1 MADKSMG
8 LWLGQVE
15 FSGFGGY
22 PEKMA
27 SALISCG
34 VQLRRVKFGDGT
46 ISGIVSPT
54 DYWTTAVTARRYG
67 VRLRAGKRR
76 GLYFTAMRYSRRVG
90 LYLGALA
97 FVMILALN
105 SSHIQDIELKSST
118 GLSASQRSQIMT
130 ILDECGLQ
138 KGKPSSTDTKTAESR
153 IMLELPEASWVDVS
167 VVGFRVVADV
177 ETVTPKPEMLNSSVP
192 CNIVASRA
200 AAVISHT
207 VRQGALVTET
217 GSGVPEGGLLV
228 SGIVTDGA
236 GNITYH
242 HASAEVIGEFTETQ
256 EFFVPYRETVK
267 RADGEV
273 TEFTWLEFEDES
285 LPLFLGSAGVA
296 DAVYEEQTEPILIF
310 GHRTPLSLR
319 RGRFTAY
326 RSVDVVRSA
335 DDCIDLLS
343 GLMADFEENFY
354 SEYEIVSCE
363 KTAVPEDE
371 GIRMKAVYTL
381 RGNIAKE
388 QEIFI
393 GEGQRE
399 QS

>member
-1 MADKSMG
+1 
-8 LWLGQVE
+8 
-15 FSGFGGY
+15 
-22 PEKMA
+22 
-27 SALISCG
+27 
-34 VQLRRVKFGDGT
+34 
-46 ISGIVSPT
+46 
-54 DYWTTAVTARRYG
+54 
-67 VRLRAGKRR
+67 
-76 GLYFTAMRYSRRVG
+76 
-90 LYLGALA
+90 
-97 FVMILALN
+97 
-105 SSHIQDIELKSST
+105 
-118 GLSASQRSQIMT
+118 MT
-130 ILDECGLQ
+130 
-138 KGKPSSTDTKTAESR
+138 R
-153 IMLELPEASWVDVS
+153 WM
-167 VVGFRVVADV
+167 
-177 ETVTPKPEMLNSSVP
+177 
-192 CNIVASRA
+192 
-200 AAVISHT
+200 
-207 VRQGALVTET
+207 
-217 GSGVPEGGLLV
+217 
-228 SGIVTDGA
+228 
-236 GNITYH
+236 
-242 HASAEVIGEFTETQ
+242 
-256 EFFVPYRETVK
+256 
-267 RADGEV
+267 
-273 TEFTWLEFEDES
+273 EFEDES
-285 LPLFLGSAGVA
+285 LPLFWGSAEVA